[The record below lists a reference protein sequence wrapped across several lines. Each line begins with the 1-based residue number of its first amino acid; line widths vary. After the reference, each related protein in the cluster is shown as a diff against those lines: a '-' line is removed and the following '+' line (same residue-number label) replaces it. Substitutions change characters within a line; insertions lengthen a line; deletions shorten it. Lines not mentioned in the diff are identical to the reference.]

1 MGRDDLIHWPEPPAE
16 KPDDIVAFYL
26 NRVREQVPA
35 VRRVWAEIRGH
46 TLWIATLI
54 PPDREAERRLHAI
67 ELDIARTWPQVP
79 IEFRIY
85 REGEWLPPALEGGN
99 LLVFAA

>member
-1 MGRDDLIHWPEPPAE
+1 MGWDDLIHWPEPPPAS
-16 KPDDIVAFYL
+16 PAAIVDFYL
-26 NRVREQVPA
+26 SQLHEQVPS
-35 VRRVWAEIRGH
+35 VRKVWAEVRGH
-46 TLWIATLI
+46 TLWIAALI

-67 ELDIARTWPQVP
+67 ELAIARRWPQVP
-79 IEFRIY
+79 IEFHIY